1 MVKEQQRTTRV
12 VTSEQLFLL
21 VEIMTEFVSSV
32 LPLNEML
39 GKITEFG
46 SSFLPLV
53 ESMTRRVSVFSLLV
67 EKKKFA

>member
-1 MVKEQQRTTRV
+1 M
-12 VTSEQLFLL
+12 TSEQLFLL

-32 LPLNEML
+32 LPLIEML

-53 ESMTRRVSVFSLLV
+53 ESMTRRVSRVLLIG
-67 EKKKFA
+67 